1 MKSLPTPRSAAASAL
16 IALLL
21 CCTACGG
28 GQSPAASTNTVQGN
42 SSGTNLTSQN
52 LAAVVERP
60 ATDQDAARFL
70 TQATFGPTQF
80 ETARLMNIG
89 YQQWLSDQFAK
100 PQPAKNHLAYWDER
114 AAAGQAMKPA
124 VGASMRDVIS
134 SFWAHAIAGDDQLR
148 QRVAFALSE
157 IFVVSMADTCADQN
171 SRGTADYM
179 DMLGRDAFG
188 TYRQLLEDVAMHPI
202 MGCYLSH
209 IHNAKEDPAKG
220 RIPDENFA
228 REVMQLFSIG
238 LYELNPNGTRKQT
251 NGADTPTYGPSD
263 IAGMAKV
270 FTGFSWECPLIKD
283 DGCFDRGVSYQYM
296 WSDPERWTTRMQAY
310 SRFHSTTEKAFLK
323 VKIAAQDTPDPSA
336 SLKFA
341 LDTLA
346 QHPNVGPFIGKQL
359 IQRLVT
365 SNPSPEYVERVSNAF
380 KASGGNLKAM
390 VYAILMDA
398 EARDTQGALAS
409 NTFGKVRE
417 PILRLTALLRA
428 YDAQSRTGSYLVSF
442 TSEGSVALGQQ
453 PLTSPT
459 VFNFFRPGYTP
470 PSSFTSRA
478 PGKLVAPE
486 MQIVNETS
494 VAGYVNFMRDVLLS
508 GIGDSGYFGT
518 TPAPGT
524 PADVRFAYLNDQ
536 TYPALELTDKPS
548 DFVEDINKRLLYGTM
563 SSTLRKDLTDLISG
577 IKYGDS
583 AGTQFHRLTT
593 ALLITLASPE
603 FLVQR

>member
-1 MKSLPTPRSAAASAL
+1 MTPFTLPRSAAASAL

-28 GQSPAASTNTVQGN
+28 GQSPAASTNTN
-42 SSGTNLTSQN
+42 SGSGTNLSSQA
-52 LAAVVERP
+52 LAAVPEVP
-60 ATDQDAARFL
+60 PSNQDAARFL
-70 TQATFGPTQF
+70 TQATFGPTQA
-80 ETARLMNIG
+80 ETTRLMRTG
-89 YQQWLSDQFAK
+89 YQQWLSEQFAK
-100 PQPAKNHLAYWDER
+100 PLPEKSHLAYWDER
-114 AAAGQAMKPA
+114 AAAGKSLSPA
-124 VGASMRDVIS
+124 VGASIRDVIS
-134 SFWAHAIAGDDQLR
+134 SFWAHAIGGDDQLR

-157 IFVVSMADTCADQN
+157 VFVVSMADTCADQN
-171 SRGTADYM
+171 SRGTADYL
-179 DMLGRDAFG
+179 DMLGRNAFG
-188 TYRQLLEDVAMHPI
+188 SYRQLLEDVAMHPI

-238 LYELNPNGTRKQT
+238 LYELNPDGTRKQT
-251 NGADTPTYGPSD
+251 NGVDTPTYGPSD

-296 WSDPERWTTRMQAY
+296 WSDPARWTTRMQAY
-310 SRFHSTTEKAFLK
+310 SRFHSTSEKAFLK
-323 VKIAAQDTPDPSA
+323 VKIDKQDTPDPSA

-365 SNPSPEYVERVSNAF
+365 SNPSPAYVERVSNAF

-390 VYAILMDA
+390 VYAILMDP

-428 YDAQSRTGSYLVSF
+428 YDAKSRTGSYLISF
-442 TSEGSVALGQQ
+442 TSEGNNSLNQQ

-470 PSSFTSRA
+470 PGSFTAKA

-494 VAGYVNFMRDVLLS
+494 VAGYVNFMRDVLLG
-508 GIGDSGYFGT
+508 GIGGSSYFGT
-518 TPAPGT
+518 APAPDGK
-524 PADVRFAYLNDQ
+524 ADVRMAYMDDSNHAIRKL
-536 TYPALELTDKPS
+536 ADKPA
-548 DFVEDINKRLLYGTM
+548 DFVEDLNQRLLYGNM
-563 SSTLRKDLTDLISG
+563 SSTLRTDLTDLISN
-577 IKYGDS
+577 IKYGEPET
-583 AGTQFHRLTT
+583 TQNYRINT